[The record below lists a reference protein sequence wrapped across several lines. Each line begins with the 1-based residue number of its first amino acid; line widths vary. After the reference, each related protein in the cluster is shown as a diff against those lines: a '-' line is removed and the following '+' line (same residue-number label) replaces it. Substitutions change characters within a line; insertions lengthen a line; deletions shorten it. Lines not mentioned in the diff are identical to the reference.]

1 MTPRL
6 RGLRRGDT
14 RMTARPRA
22 GAVTSGGTSSGDF
35 DLVREW
41 ANRNLRELLRTYAP
55 DAAAKL
61 RGNRCPCPMHGGD
74 GLNLSLFKNSR
85 GPGELWTCHSGCG
98 TSGGGVELVQ
108 RLTGRDALEV
118 LRELAP
124 RAGVS
129 LEVGRVSPGGRRRP
143 PAPIQT
149 PRRPEPPAA
158 PDAQVAALLAELRA
172 DGMVPASPAVVHTSL
187 SHHLTLGDRGA
198 AYLAGRGLD
207 PDAARAYGFRSLE
220 TAAAWAA
227 LRAFLADS
235 YLPVEQTVAG
245 VAAIPLTGR
254 AVLVLPYRTADGT
267 GWDGFR
273 LRSLEGKEYR
283 SLKDFT
289 LPMPFNAPALTSADE
304 VHLVEGEMNAYTLH
318 TYGLAALGLDGAK
331 KWRPEWTAA
340 LRPVARLVAW
350 YDDDPAGNEGWQK
363 LTETLAAGIGRQ
375 WTRDRVR
382 RVRIPKRDGCKD
394 ANDLHQR
401 GELAPHLERAEWR
414 MT

>member
-1 MTPRL
+1 
-6 RGLRRGDT
+6 
-14 RMTARPRA
+14 
-22 GAVTSGGTSSGDF
+22 
-35 DLVREW
+35 
-41 ANRNLRELLRTYAP
+41 
-55 DAAAKL
+55 
-61 RGNRCPCPMHGGD
+61 
-74 GLNLSLFKNSR
+74 
-85 GPGELWTCHSGCG
+85 
-98 TSGGGVELVQ
+98 
-108 RLTGRDALEV
+108 
-118 LRELAP
+118 
-124 RAGVS
+124 
-129 LEVGRVSPGGRRRP
+129 
-143 PAPIQT
+143 
-149 PRRPEPPAA
+149 
-158 PDAQVAALLAELRA
+158 
-172 DGMVPASPAVVHTSL
+172 MVPASPAVVHTSL

-245 VAAIPLTGR
+245 VRVIPFAGKAA
-254 AVLVLPYRTADGT
+254 LVLPYRTADGT

-289 LPMPFNAPALTSADE
+289 LPMPFNAPALTSAEE

-318 TYGLAALGLDGAK
+318 TYGLAALGLDGAG

>member
-1 MTPRL
+1 VSTPRFD
-6 RGLRRGDT
+6 GSDFT
-14 RMTARPRA
+14 RIQAWA
-22 GAVTSGGTSSGDF
+22 LEHVEVLAEEYGG
-35 DLVREW
+35 V
-41 ANRNLRELLRTYAP
+41 
-55 DAAAKL
+55 KL
-61 RGNRCPCPMHGGD
+61 RLGRSVCPIHGGD
-74 GLNLSLFKNSR
+74 NPEAFSVKNGKGWHCFTGDCGSGDGIGLVAL
-85 GPGELWTCHSGCG
+85 
-98 TSGGGVELVQ
+98 
-108 RLTGRDALEV
+108 LTNRKRLEV

-124 RAGVS
+124 RAGVFLDTS
-129 LEVGRVSPGGRRRP
+129 SPAPRQFVKSPAVSPPSAPRVKDAPP
-143 PAPIQT
+143 PAWW
-149 PRRPEPPAA
+149 EAEL
-158 PDAQVAALLAELRA
+158 AALRAE
-172 DGMVPASPAVVHTSL
+172 GMVPASPAVVHTSL

-220 TAAAWAA
+220 TAVEWSA
-227 LRAFLADS
+227 LRAFLAES

-267 GWDGFR
+267 GWDGIR

-289 LPMPFNAPALTSADE
+289 LPMPFNAPALSRADE

-318 TYGLAALGLDGAK
+318 THGLAALGLDGAK
-331 KWRPEWTAA
+331 KWRSQWTAA

-375 WTRDRVR
+375 WTLDRVR

-401 GELAPHLERAEWR
+401 GVLAPHLERAEWR
-414 MT
+414 TT